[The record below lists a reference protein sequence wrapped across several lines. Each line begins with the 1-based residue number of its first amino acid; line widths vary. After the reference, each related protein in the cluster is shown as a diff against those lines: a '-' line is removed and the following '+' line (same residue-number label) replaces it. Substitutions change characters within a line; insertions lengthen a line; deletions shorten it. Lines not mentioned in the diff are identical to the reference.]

1 MALADILL
9 DVEYVPFILYMSFP
23 HLISLD
29 NSWEKNSWG
38 WSAYMIF
45 HAHFSVIIHNVSIW
59 LTLSVAIWRF
69 IMIRFHHLVPVY
81 CTVRRCHI
89 LLFSA
94 YGMFENIW
102 NVELKPFDNKN
113 RYSSVFTVKKEY
125 ISIERIHLKTFGV
138 SKLDMRNMFN
148 TEHWISHHWNR
159 RRDYSLDPL
168 KSWNFWNEKF
178 STFSKEKISKY
189 SVLL

>member
-94 YGMFENIW
+94 YGMFQIIW
-102 NVELKPFDNKN
+102 NVELKPFDNKRN
-113 RYSSVFTVKKEY
+113 VMILYFQFVCIYCK
-125 ISIERIHLKTFGV
+125 ERIYLSNESIRKLLG
-138 SKLDMRNMFN
+138 SKNWICAICLIRNI
-148 TEHWISHHWNR
+148 EYHIIGI
-159 RRDYSLDPL
+159 D
-168 KSWNFWNEKF
+168 
-178 STFSKEKISKY
+178 EKII
-189 SVLL
+189 V

>member
-94 YGMFENIW
+94 YGMFQIIC
-102 NVELKPFDNKN
+102 NVELKPFDNKSIS
-113 RYSSVFTVKKEY
+113 YGCHVMILYFQFVWFTVKKRTYLSNESIRKLLGSKNWICAICLIRNIEY
-125 ISIERIHLKTFGV
+125 HIIGI
-138 SKLDMRNMFN
+138 D
-148 TEHWISHHWNR
+148 
-159 RRDYSLDPL
+159 
-168 KSWNFWNEKF
+168 
-178 STFSKEKISKY
+178 EKII
-189 SVLL
+189 V

>member
-94 YGMFENIW
+94 YGMFQIIL
-102 NVELKPFDNKN
+102 NVELKPFNNKSTYIVGN
-113 RYSSVFTVKKEY
+113 SSVFTVKKGY
-125 ISIERIHLKTFGV
+125 IYRTNTF
-138 SKLDMRNMFN
+138 
-148 TEHWISHHWNR
+148 E
-159 RRDYSLDPL
+159 
-168 KSWNFWNEKF
+168 NFWGLKNCICAICLIRNIEYHIIGID
-178 STFSKEKISKY
+178 EKII
-189 SVLL
+189 V

>member
-9 DVEYVPFILYMSFP
+9 DIEYVPFILYTSFP

-29 NSWEKNSWG
+29 NSWEKKSWG
-38 WSAYMIF
+38 WAVYMIF

-81 CTVRRCHI
+81 CTIRRCHI

-94 YGMFENIW
+94 YG
-102 NVELKPFDNKN
+102 KFD
-113 RYSSVFTVKKEY
+113 TVG
-125 ISIERIHLKTFGV
+125 I
-138 SKLDMRNMFN
+138 
-148 TEHWISHHWNR
+148 
-159 RRDYSLDPL
+159 
-168 KSWNFWNEKF
+168 EKF
-178 STFSKEKISKY
+178 YSFLRVSNNLIWQLEHVTFNIY
-189 SVLL
+189 F